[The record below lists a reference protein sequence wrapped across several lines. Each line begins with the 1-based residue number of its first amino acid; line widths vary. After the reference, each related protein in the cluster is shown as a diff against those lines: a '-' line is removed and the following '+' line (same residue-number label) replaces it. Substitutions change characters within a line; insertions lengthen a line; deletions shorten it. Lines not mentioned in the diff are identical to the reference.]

1 MYWKSYPQQSD
12 KGNKRHPNWK
22 AKSELSLFEDDMIL
36 HIEKPK
42 VSTKKPLELIN
53 EFSKD
58 AGYKINRQNFVA
70 FLYTNGELSET
81 EIKKKSCFKSHQKD

>member
-1 MYWKSYPQQSD
+1 M
-12 KGNKRHPNWK
+12 
-22 AKSELSLFEDDMIL
+22 L

-42 VSTKKPLELIN
+42 VSAHTQNKTLELIN

-58 AGYKINRQNFVA
+58 AGCKINRQNFVA

-81 EIKKKSCFKSHQKD
+81 EIFKKSCFKSHQKD